1 MSFHAILAVMGQA
14 TIVMATVSDCR
25 NSCHVCPALLA
36 SSFPCA
42 HYDLKFLAIGRMFT
56 RPFTWPVYQ
65 TLLGLYTRP
74 VYQACLLCL
83 YTRPVCLLGLFT
95 RPVYQACLLGQYT
108 RPVYQACFLGLFTRP
123 EYQNCFLC
131 LFTRP
136 VYQASTIGLFS
147 RPSYQA

>member
-1 MSFHAILAVMGQA
+1 MSFDAILAVMGQA

-95 RPVYQACLLGQYT
+95 RTVYYACLLGLHNWPIFQAYLLGLNTRPVFQACLLGLYT
-108 RPVYQACFLGLFTRP
+108 RPVYQANL
-123 EYQNCFLC
+123 
-131 LFTRP
+131 
-136 VYQASTIGLFS
+136 IGNDL
-147 RPSYQA
+147 A